1 MKQIVTYL
9 NWHKNIFFCLD
20 EIEYSE
26 LVKISDVK
34 EKNNRIRSIKE
45 KIMSTTKYDKKAMKI
60 LEFILLDEIDKFD
73 KIKTEIENEIK
84 LENNREAITKKSLL
98 LLLDLNLFKIQ
109 FLRTSLEWS
118 KNYAKNLK

>member
-1 MKQIVTYL
+1 
-9 NWHKNIFFCLD
+9 
-20 EIEYSE
+20 
-26 LVKISDVK
+26 
-34 EKNNRIRSIKE
+34 
-45 KIMSTTKYDKKAMKI
+45 MSTTKYDKKAMKI